1 MKINMTPELSR
12 RLGIIRK
19 NLTIEEKLEYAKA
32 QRSKKTNGQIY
43 LYKKY
48 LQRNPDKVKK
58 RPKTEGI

>member
-12 RLGIIRK
+12 RLGLLRK
-19 NLTIEEKLEYAKA
+19 SLTIEEQLEYAKA

-48 LQRNPDKVKK
+48 LKRNAHKVKQ

>member
-12 RLGIIRK
+12 RLGIVRK
-19 NLTIEEKLEYAKA
+19 TLTIEEKLEYSKA
-32 QRSKKTNGQIY
+32 QQSKKTNGQIY

-48 LQRNPDKVKK
+48 LERNADKIKK